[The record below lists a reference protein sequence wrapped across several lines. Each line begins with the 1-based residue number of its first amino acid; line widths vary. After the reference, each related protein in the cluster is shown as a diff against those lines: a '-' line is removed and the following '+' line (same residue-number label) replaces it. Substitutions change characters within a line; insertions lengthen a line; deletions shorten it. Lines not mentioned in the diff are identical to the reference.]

1 MKNEK
6 KATKTIEPTK
16 ITEPKK
22 TTKVRKPKP
31 VEKVEVTNDILV
43 AVAEKAIESDYSII
57 EFENHK
63 RKYRIKVRYTDK

>member
-6 KATKTIEPTK
+6 KVTKTI
-16 ITEPKK
+16 EPKK
-22 TTKVRKPKP
+22 TTKARKPKP

-43 AVAEKAIESDYSII
+43 AVAEKAIESDYRTI

>member
-6 KATKTIEPTK
+6 KVTEPTK
-16 ITEPKK
+16 TTEPKK
-22 TTKVRKPKP
+22 TTKARKPKP

-63 RKYRIKVRYTDK
+63 RRYRIKVRYTDK